1 MPWQGPES
9 HKEVFHTCLPALH
22 RHQGAHTCRLKNMG
36 LRTSKVL
43 SCPVSNESGSK
54 KVQSWP
60 SKKIKK
66 LIYICICIFICMSQE
81 GNSLPSASHIFQSFH
96 LKSTG
101 LESSFSF
108 NEGWASCG
116 LTWQQEVL
124 LTEKPRMVGDFD
136 NITRVGNTGRR
147 LWIKLSDLLGPSAFT
162 AKQNNFSGL

>member
-1 MPWQGPES
+1 MPWQGPGS
-9 HKEVFHTCLPALH
+9 HKEVFHTCLPAL
-22 RHQGAHTCRLKNMG
+22 RQHQRTQACRLRNAG
-36 LRTSKVL
+36 LRTSKVP

-60 SKKIKK
+60 SKKIFKINFYMYY
-66 LIYICICIFICMSQE
+66 IYISQE
-81 GNSLPSASHIFQSFH
+81 DNSLPSASHIFQSFH

-101 LESSFSF
+101 LESPLSF

-136 NITRVGNTGRR
+136 SITRVGNTGRR